1 MHSHHK
7 WGIFFYRVA
16 LKFLS
21 TFLEKKIAFAPKDP
35 SWLIIFSPKISP
47 LMKKN

>member
-1 MHSHHK
+1 MGHN
-7 WGIFFYRVA
+7 FYGVA
-16 LKFLS
+16 LKLHS

-35 SWLIIFSPKISP
+35 SWLIIFFPKNSP